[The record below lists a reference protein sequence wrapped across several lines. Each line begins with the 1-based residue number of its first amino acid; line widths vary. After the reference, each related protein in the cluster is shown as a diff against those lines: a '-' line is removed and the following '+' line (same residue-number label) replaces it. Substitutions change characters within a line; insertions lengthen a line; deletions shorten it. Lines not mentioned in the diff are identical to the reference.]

1 MYAEAILKKGEGR
14 TLKSGGAWVY
24 DNEIDRVEGDYEN
37 GDILAVK
44 DFDGFFLGWGFINT
58 RSKITIRVMSRR
70 KEHEITEEFL
80 EKRVRNAWEYRKATV
95 DTGCCRLIFG
105 EADWLPGLVVDKFS
119 DVLVV
124 ESLALGIDRL
134 KPTILSLV
142 KKVLAED
149 GIMIRGIYERSDAKV
164 RLQEGMERFK
174 GFIGWCPLHR
184 GCGRR
189 TKDRIFPGPEIQQTG
204 NSQTLPRQKGTG
216 LLYPYRFFC
225 TERGDCGR
233 ARGAWRGCIH
243 DRHKAG
249 GRKCG
254 IKRTFRPRKI
264 YLCRCL

>member
-105 EADWLPGLVVDKFS
+105 EATCWWWNPWR
-119 DVLVV
+119 
-124 ESLALGIDRL
+124 LGS
-134 KPTILSLV
+134 TV
-142 KKVLAED
+142 
-149 GIMIRGIYERSDAKV
+149 
-164 RLQEGMERFK
+164 
-174 GFIGWCPLHR
+174 
-184 GCGRR
+184 
-189 TKDRIFPGPEIQQTG
+189 
-204 NSQTLPRQKGTG
+204 
-216 LLYPYRFFC
+216 
-225 TERGDCGR
+225 
-233 ARGAWRGCIH
+233 
-243 DRHKAG
+243 
-249 GRKCG
+249 
-254 IKRTFRPRKI
+254 
-264 YLCRCL
+264 

>member
-124 ESLALGIDRL
+124 ESLALGS
-134 KPTILSLV
+134 TV
-142 KKVLAED
+142 
-149 GIMIRGIYERSDAKV
+149 
-164 RLQEGMERFK
+164 
-174 GFIGWCPLHR
+174 
-184 GCGRR
+184 
-189 TKDRIFPGPEIQQTG
+189 
-204 NSQTLPRQKGTG
+204 
-216 LLYPYRFFC
+216 
-225 TERGDCGR
+225 
-233 ARGAWRGCIH
+233 
-243 DRHKAG
+243 
-249 GRKCG
+249 
-254 IKRTFRPRKI
+254 
-264 YLCRCL
+264 